1 MKKLFMRILIFIASL
16 LSIFFGIIKPFDA
29 IIIIEILFI
38 ILSAFGIFLTYTIEE
53 FMLFP
58 SSILKNII
66 ATIFVLIF
74 TVNTLDFVIETQSK
88 ILLNKTIN
96 SLYIYIA
103 SISIPILSIILG
115 LIGGY
120 NCKDNI

>member
-1 MKKLFMRILIFIASL
+1 MKKLFIWILIFVASL

-38 ILSAFGIFLTYTIEE
+38 ILSTFGIFHTYTIGKSKI
-53 FMLFP
+53 FS
-58 SSILKNII
+58 SSIAKKII

-74 TVNTLDFVIETQSK
+74 TVNTLDFVLEIQSNV
-88 ILLNKTIN
+88 LLFHTID

-103 SISIPILSIILG
+103 SISIPVLFIILG
-115 LIGGY
+115 LTGFTF
-120 NCKDNI
+120 KDNT